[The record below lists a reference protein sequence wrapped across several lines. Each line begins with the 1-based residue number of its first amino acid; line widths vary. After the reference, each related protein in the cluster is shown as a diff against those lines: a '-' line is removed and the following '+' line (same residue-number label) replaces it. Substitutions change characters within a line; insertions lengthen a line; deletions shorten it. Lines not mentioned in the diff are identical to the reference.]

1 MPKFIDI
8 TGNRYGKLTVLERY
22 GYADNKKITWLCKCD
37 CGKTSIVIGSNLTSG
52 RTRSCGCMSGRKFDS
67 SGIKRYMVNTYDLQS
82 KEYGI
87 GKTSSDVEFYFNKE
101 DYDKIKDINWHMS
114 SNGYIQSSA
123 PSIKMHRLIMDE
135 IPQNMYV
142 DHINHDKT
150 DNRKCNLRIVS
161 NSQNQQNKIVE
172 TNSGRAGVS
181 WHKGKKLWFAH
192 ICLNGK
198 LKHLGAFSK
207 KDDAIKAR
215 EEAEVLYFGEYRF
228 NPEAWSSL

>member
-52 RTRSCGCMSGRKFDS
+52 RTRSCGCMSGIKFDS

-87 GKTSSDVEFYFNKE
+87 GKTSSGVEFYFDKE
-101 DYDKIKDINWHMS
+101 DYDKIKDINWYMS
-114 SNGYIQSSA
+114 SSGYIQSSA
-123 PSIKMHRLIMDE
+123 PSTKMHRLIMDE

-142 DHINHDKT
+142 DHINHNKA

-172 TNSGRAGVS
+172 TNSGRVGVS

-198 LKHLGAFSK
+198 LKHLGA
-207 KDDAIKAR
+207 
-215 EEAEVLYFGEYRF
+215 Y
-228 NPEAWSSL
+228 